1 VAVEQGLPLLRK
13 VNKVRRR
20 RRASRSGKWEVAGKR
35 ATRIHPLK
43 KPQASSP
50 SAIERS
56 NCLHTSLSVAE
67 LGRLKRLLLTLVS
80 YSHLSPFSRFCCS
93 PPITR
98 QLRAP
103 HRNQSPSS
111 ESSILTQLFSL
122 AEILPV
128 SVRFVL
134 WLYSE
139 RTRKA
144 LSSPLA
150 ACLFQTRLL

>member
-1 VAVEQGLPLLRK
+1 VAVEQGLSLLRK

-20 RRASRSGKWEVAGKR
+20 RRASQSGKWEVAGKR

-50 SAIERS
+50 SAVERS

-80 YSHLSPFSRFCCS
+80 FTFPVFPFLLL
-93 PPITR
+93 T
-98 QLRAP
+98 AY
-103 HRNQSPSS
+103 HEATQSTPSQPVPSS
-111 ESSILTQLFSL
+111 ESSNLTQLFSL